1 MFDLS
6 DFYLYCVNNDVDII
20 LYNNA
25 PSEGITIRDNEDYA
39 VFLDFTKIQSTRSLK
54 GVCYHEMGHLG
65 TGALHKV
72 SSPFETVERSEY
84 RANRWSAEHFLT
96 AQDFRDAFAA
106 GYSELWQL
114 ADYFDL
120 PEQDI
125 KNALTYWSE
134 RRGTDFNNT

>member
-1 MFDLS
+1 MFELS
-6 DFYLYCVNNDVDII
+6 DFYLYCANNDVDII
-20 LYNNA
+20 LYNDA
-25 PSEGITIRDNEDYA
+25 PSEGVTIRDNEDYA

-120 PEQDI
+120 PEQDV

-134 RRGTDFNNT
+134 RRGIDFNS